1 MASQHHY
8 LKTFSLTRI
17 TNNFWNS
24 SVSPLIAFSAD
35 IVAER
40 QQIVLDPQSGAEV
53 HKNCLYKKIALNDEI
68 VDFTNVRMT
77 TDNTDDKSG
86 SNVCVKC
93 GHIDAIMDFDLQHFP
108 VSSCLS
114 SSGFWRA

>member
-1 MASQHHY
+1 MP
-8 LKTFSLTRI
+8 F
-17 TNNFWNS
+17 
-24 SVSPLIAFSAD
+24 
-35 IVAER
+35 
-40 QQIVLDPQSGAEV
+40 QQTLLRKDKVLYPQSGAEV

-77 TDNTDDKSG
+77 TDNTDDKNS

-114 SSGFWRA
+114 SSGF